1 MFEILKESYL
11 ALGEIQKAEA
21 YKKKLIIIAN

>member
-1 MFEILKESYL
+1 MFKILKDSYL
-11 ALGEIQKAEA
+11 ALGETEKAEA